1 VSLVFFLI
9 AFAAWLIVAIE
20 SLLRFR
26 RVQSR

>member
-1 VSLVFFLI
+1 LVFFWI